1 MVLRSAFDIPLATNS
16 STGVAVASTRRAI
29 LLGAQAGVI
38 GFAMDTDEATF
49 DWVEELFDYE
59 RELGVSAQA
68 MFGIKK
74 TQFASIDFGVVAIDS
89 YAAAHA

>member
-1 MVLRSAFDIPLATNS
+1 
-16 STGVAVASTRRAI
+16 
-29 LLGAQAGVI
+29 
-38 GFAMDTDEATF
+38 MDTDENTF

-74 TQFASIDFGVVAIDS
+74 TQYGSVDFGVVAIDS